1 MVITGRGYSVMTD
14 ERKIILITDLLES
27 KKRKEEELEYYREQL
42 VDLERRMSW
51 VQQEIDLTN
60 TIIDIIETET
70 ELLVTS
76 SNTSGKNIENN
87 RK

>member
-1 MVITGRGYSVMTD
+1 MTD

-42 VDLERRMSW
+42 TELERRMTW

-60 TIIDIIETET
+60 TIINIIETET
-70 ELLVTS
+70 EVLVTA
-76 SNTSGKNIENN
+76 SNTSENKIEKN
-87 RK
+87 

>member
-1 MVITGRGYSVMTD
+1 MTD

-42 VDLERRMSW
+42 TELERRMTW

-60 TIIDIIETET
+60 TIINIIETET
-70 ELLVTS
+70 EVLVTS
-76 SNTSGKNIENN
+76 SNTSENKIEKN
-87 RK
+87 

>member
-1 MVITGRGYSVMTD
+1 MTD

-42 VDLERRMSW
+42 VELERRMAW
-51 VQQEIDLTN
+51 VQQEINLTN

-70 ELLVTS
+70 EVLVTS
-76 SNTSGKNIENN
+76 SNTSGKKIENN
-87 RK
+87 

>member
-1 MVITGRGYSVMTD
+1 MTD

-42 VDLERRMSW
+42 VELERRMSW

-70 ELLVTS
+70 EVLVTS
-76 SNTSGKNIENN
+76 SNTSGKKIENN
-87 RK
+87 

>member
-1 MVITGRGYSVMTD
+1 MTD

-42 VDLERRMSW
+42 VELERRMSW

-70 ELLVTS
+70 EVLVTS

>member
-1 MVITGRGYSVMTD
+1 MTD

-42 VDLERRMSW
+42 VELERRMTW

-70 ELLVTS
+70 EILVTS
-76 SNTSGKNIENN
+76 SNTSGNKIENN
-87 RK
+87 